1 MKKKVLITSILTI
14 VVCLCLIVGSTF
26 ALFTSESELNI
37 AVTAGKVEMIANL
50 ETFQLFSV
58 EADENGAEVDENG
71 NTYTYQLQQDKF
83 LNGGTAVYENGVLT
97 LDKITPGDKISF
109 TLTGTNNSNVLTNYR
124 WSLVCTDGFA
134 LMSGLIVTID
144 GVQYESLAKYITAW
158 DELAANTAM
167 DSVELSIEL
176 PVAAGNEYQELST
189 SIRILV
195 EAVQSNGIV
204 EDESEISYISIPGTP
219 DELATAIEDPNVP
232 VVTVFDDIDD
242 VVTIDADLKDKTID
256 ANGKNVALKFTG
268 ALENVVVTGINDTA
282 DEVPAVTLTN
292 STSGDITIA
301 DSVLYSGAKIPY
313 GCIAASGSYIN
324 VDVTVDNCELISGSG
339 AVDENGDPVYGD
351 KYGLY
356 MTNAKSVTVQNTT
369 FEGFGSWAIMV
380 NGTIDGDVVVSDCEF
395 INCAGVLKTSVG
407 GQEPWQVGLING
419 DLIFVNNTMTDCTT
433 KNGVYASTKT
443 AGTITFENNSLN
455 GVDNVTAADM
465 LGMN

>member
-144 GVQYESLAKYITAW
+144 DVPYESLAKYITAW

-204 EDESEISYISIPGTP
+204 EDESEISYISVPGTAA
-219 DELATAIEDPNVP
+219 ELATAIEDPTVP
-232 VVTVFDDIDD
+232 AVTLFEDIEG
-242 VVTIDADLKDKTID
+242 VIAIDADLKDKTID
-256 ANGKNVALKFTG
+256 ANGNSVALKFNG
-268 ALENVVVTGINDTA
+268 NLENVLVTGINDTVGA
-282 DEVPAVTLTN
+282 NPAVSVKGATGNITVTD
-292 STSGDITIA
+292 STMTDLAGGD
-301 DSVLYSGAKIPY
+301 YGALVV
-313 GCIAASGSYIN
+313 GAG
-324 VDVTVDNCELISGSG
+324 VDVTVDNCTFVASG
-339 AVDENGDPVYGD
+339 AKNYGIYGTGCGDLVI
-351 KYGLY
+351 
-356 MTNAKSVTVQNTT
+356 TNST
-369 FEGFGSWAIMV
+369 FEGFGSWAIQV
-380 NGTIDGDVVVSDCEF
+380 NGFQNGDSLTIDECKFITCKEGLLKVLSGVSGDFTFTNNYVAQDCGGHDQNPACFFESTSKKGSPISVEGEIVF
-395 INCAGVLKTSVG
+395 SGNYNVADDRTAEWVPAAGNL
-407 GQEPWQVGLING
+407 P
-419 DLIFVNNTMTDCTT
+419 
-433 KNGVYASTKT
+433 A
-443 AGTITFENNSLN
+443 
-455 GVDNVTAADM
+455 
-465 LGMN
+465 